1 MEPDQSCLTGTLVK
15 RGCYER
21 LPGLM
26 ALITWLKYAT
36 EEREPASLWTVGI
49 EWDCIL
55 IFCFQKC
62 TRQSFPVRHF
72 SGSAAEYLAISTTF
86 VKLTM
91 YIQMYMLCKF
101 SNHLNFYFSFV
112 SHCGYR
118 DETGERNEK
127 KKGYLEIFQHFSKA
141 EKSCSKIEI
150 FCMFICTCD

>member
-118 DETGERNEK
+118 DETGERNK
-127 KKGYLEIFQHFSKA
+127 KKGLFRDFPTLQQSWK
-141 EKSCSKIEI
+141 KL
-150 FCMFICTCD
+150 